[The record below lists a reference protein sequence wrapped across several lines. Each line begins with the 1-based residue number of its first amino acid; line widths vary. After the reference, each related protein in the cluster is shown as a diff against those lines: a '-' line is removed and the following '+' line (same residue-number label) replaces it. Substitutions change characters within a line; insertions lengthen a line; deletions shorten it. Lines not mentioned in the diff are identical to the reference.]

1 MRRPLVISFAL
12 HALILVLALIV
23 LPKPEAFKVDPQDA
37 IPVDIVSIQDL
48 SKRKAMVKSEE
59 PKKVEKPKPKPEE
72 VVKEEPPAPKVEP
85 EVKKAAVE
93 PKADPQPKPVE
104 KAPEPE
110 PLPQPKKVEDKPLE
124 QSDLAALLKQT
135 ETDPPP
141 EKKPDPPKPVEKKP
155 EPKPEPKPE
164 VKAEKKP
171 EKTKPKLNTD
181 EISAF
186 LNKTD
191 DKRTAPRKPAKDT
204 GTPEEAQADV
214 TGTDEALAATLID
227 ALRQKLAGCW
237 SIPAGAREADLVV
250 KVRFELSRDGMVRGQ
265 PQVLNADASPLFAV
279 TAQSAVSAVLDCQ
292 AYDFLPRDKYDL
304 WKDITINFNPNQMFR
319 S

>member
-1 MRRPLVISFAL
+1 MRRPLIISFAL
-12 HALILVLALIV
+12 HALILAAALVV

-37 IPVDIVSIQDL
+37 IPVDIVSMQDV
-48 SKRKAMVKSEE
+48 SKRKAMVKAEQ
-59 PKKVEKPKPKPEE
+59 PKKAEKPKPKPQP

-93 PKADPQPKPVE
+93 PKADPEPKPVE
-104 KAPEPE
+104 KKPEPKPE
-110 PLPQPKKVEDKPLE
+110 PQPKKVEEKPLE
-124 QSDLAALLKQT
+124 ESELAALLKQT
-135 ETDPPP
+135 ETETLP

-171 EKTKPKLNTD
+171 EKKKPKLDLD
-181 EISAF
+181 EISAL

-191 DKRTAPRKPAKDT
+191 EKRTAPQKPAD
-204 GTPEEAQADV
+204 EAGEPDQAEANV
-214 TGTDEALAATLID
+214 SGADEALAATLID

-237 SIPAGAREADLVV
+237 SIPAGAREADMVV
-250 KVRFELSRDGMVRGQ
+250 KVRFELSPDGMVRGQ
-265 PQVLNADASPLFAV
+265 PQVLNGDSSPLFAV
-279 TAQSAVSAVLDCQ
+279 TAQSAISAVLDCQ

-304 WKDITINFNPNQMFR
+304 WREITINFNPNQMFR